1 MCTYFTVG
9 ICLRGGFRRMKP
21 KRTLVGFFSACLFGG
36 HTKDKFE
43 LAFKFGLAKHTK
55 KFTSDKYKQ

>member
-1 MCTYFTVG
+1 
-9 ICLRGGFRRMKP
+9 MKP

-43 LAFKFGLAKHTK
+43 HDYTLGLAKHTK
-55 KFTSDKYKQ
+55 KFTSDKIKQ

>member
-1 MCTYFTVG
+1 
-9 ICLRGGFRRMKP
+9 MKP